1 MPVAIDDR
9 LQADGEDYDPFDAFD
24 RYAGAG
30 AVRDPYPGWA
40 EERRKSPVVEQ
51 DPRLVFGLAADMEL
65 PEGMPPTFQVLGLD
79 AVLQVLRD
87 GKTFSSTGYAVSMG
101 VVMGHSILEMDE
113 PEHHTYR

>member
-9 LQADGEDYDPFDAFD
+9 VQADGSDDYDPFDAFD
-24 RYAGAG
+24 RYVGAG

-51 DPRLVFGLAADMEL
+51 DPHLVFGLDADMEL
-65 PEGMPPTFQVLGLD
+65 PEEMPPTFQVLGLD

-87 GKTFSSTGYAVSMG
+87 GKTVSSSGYAVS
-101 VVMGHSILEMDE
+101 
-113 PEHHTYR
+113 